1 MFVLSFDVGIKHL
14 AYVLIK
20 IEENNENDSYTI
32 EKWDILDLCKSV
44 VQKCLSCSK
53 NASFAKENRYYC
65 RIHAKKHP
73 TFLLPSH
80 VIKGN
85 KLQKRNIQELK
96 QIANEFHI
104 SSKKETK
111 SHLIK
116 NIKDYYKSNTFETI
130 EKPNANDFDLISLGI
145 AMKDIFHTTFL
156 DYEINKVY
164 IENQISPIAN
174 RMKSVQAMMTQY
186 FIMTN
191 CNDIQYISSINKL
204 KIFKET
210 TNNYKERKKLGI
222 EKTIQLLKDD
232 PLNHIW
238 IDFFQNHKKK
248 DDLADAFL
256 QFYYMLKKQ

>member
-14 AYVLIK
+14 AYILIK
-20 IEENNENDSYTI
+20 VEENSDNYTI
-32 EKWDILDLCKSV
+32 EKWDILDLCKTV
-44 VQKCLSCSK
+44 VQKCFSCSK
-53 NASFAKENRYYC
+53 NASFVKENRYYC

-73 TFLLPSH
+73 TFVLPCH
-80 VIKGN
+80 VIKAN

-96 QIANEFHI
+96 QLAKEFHI
-104 SSKKETK
+104 SPKKETK
-111 SHLIK
+111 SQLIK

-130 EKPNANDFDLISLGI
+130 EKPNANEFDLVSLGI
-145 AMKDIFHTTFL
+145 AMKEIFHTTFSN
-156 DYEINKVY
+156 YEISKVY

-191 CNDIQYISSINKL
+191 CNDIHYISSINKL

-210 TNNYKERKKLGI
+210 TNNYKERKKLSI
-222 EKTIQLLKDD
+222 EKTIELLKDD

-238 IDFFQNHKKK
+238 IDFFQTHKKK

-256 QFYYMLKKQ
+256 QFYYMLKKD